1 MIKFLDG
8 DAINAKIIETIKQA
22 DEYQLFE
29 MLACASRSKKMKR
42 ICSPLTVK

>member
-22 DEYQLFE
+22 DDYLLLISPFIKLTE
-29 MLACASRSKKMKR
+29 R
-42 ICSPLTVK
+42 IK